1 MKNKEMKLKLNKKKI
16 KLNTRQ
22 FSLEVI
28 KLRCPVLL
36 CINPVPNEWLY
47 SPLLAFSSE

>member
-16 KLNTRQ
+16 KLNMSQ

-28 KLRCPVLL
+28 TPRGPVFLS
-36 CINPVPNEWLY
+36 INAVPNETLC